1 MRGLTS
7 GINVNVKMLGL
18 KVRIYLSNKTSPQ
31 GTRAEEYKK

>member
-18 KVRIYLSNKTSPQ
+18 KVRIYMSNKMSPQ
-31 GTRAEEYKK
+31 RTRADEYKK